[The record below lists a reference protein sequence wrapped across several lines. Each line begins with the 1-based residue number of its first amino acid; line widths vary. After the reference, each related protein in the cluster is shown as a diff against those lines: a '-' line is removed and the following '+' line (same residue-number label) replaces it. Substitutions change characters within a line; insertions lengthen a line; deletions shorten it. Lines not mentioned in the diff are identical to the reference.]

1 MCFDR
6 TFLFPSACHVMSR
19 NINKGKFCPKRTYIL
34 QCMTFKASQEY
45 DMLKAD
51 KETFLL
57 ASPAQAV
64 SLAAGLAQRAE
75 CRNGPGWPRELGAEM
90 ALAGLAMA
98 ELGRWCIIL
107 QIWGVWGEV
116 GCKFTLVMLQNI
128 EIYSKIPKTL
138 WHDKIVS
145 RPQIFFYSFSK
156 QFPSLVM
163 LV

>member
-1 MCFDR
+1 
-6 TFLFPSACHVMSR
+6 
-19 NINKGKFCPKRTYIL
+19 
-34 QCMTFKASQEY
+34 MTFKASQEY

-98 ELGRWCIIL
+98 ELGRWCITL
-107 QIWGVWGEV
+107 QI
-116 GCKFTLVMLQNI
+116 
-128 EIYSKIPKTL
+128 
-138 WHDKIVS
+138 
-145 RPQIFFYSFSK
+145 
-156 QFPSLVM
+156 
-163 LV
+163 

>member
-1 MCFDR
+1 
-6 TFLFPSACHVMSR
+6 
-19 NINKGKFCPKRTYIL
+19 
-34 QCMTFKASQEY
+34 
-45 DMLKAD
+45 MLKAD

-107 QIWGVWGEV
+107 KNEEYEERLGVNSHWS
-116 GCKFTLVMLQNI
+116 CYRTSKYTPKFQKLFDMTKLSQGHRSSSTALASNFQAW
-128 EIYSKIPKTL
+128 SC
-138 WHDKIVS
+138 
-145 RPQIFFYSFSK
+145 
-156 QFPSLVM
+156 
-163 LV
+163 